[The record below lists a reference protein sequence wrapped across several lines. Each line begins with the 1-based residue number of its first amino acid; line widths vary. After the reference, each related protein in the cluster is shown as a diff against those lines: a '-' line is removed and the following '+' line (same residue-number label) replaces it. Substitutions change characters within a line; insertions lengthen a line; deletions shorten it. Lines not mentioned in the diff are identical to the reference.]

1 LIYLKQGQGSPA
13 VDKQEDSRPEDAAN
27 KVTTTFVNSINIS
40 TPKNP
45 MTLSFES
52 KRRSGGG
59 DLRKGKE
66 GFKRL
71 GSPTFSRLAFVSSK
85 GIVFI

>member
-1 LIYLKQGQGSPA
+1 
-13 VDKQEDSRPEDAAN
+13 VDKQEDSQPEDAAN
-27 KVTTTFVNSINIS
+27 KVTTTVVNSINIS
-40 TPKNP
+40 TPKKP

-52 KRRSGGG
+52 KRRSGSG

-71 GSPTFSRLAFVSSK
+71 SPTFSRLAFVSSK